1 MSAVEDGTWLG
12 LAYFPL
18 GGNGRFVN
26 WLSGGGSW
34 SRFWVPILFEQAF
47 AVAHA
52 TDSTVRS
59 TTDATRRAA
68 TYTAGAAARFNAAR
82 TWIVTIAT
90 QTAEKIS

>member
-1 MSAVEDGTWLG
+1 MSAVEDSTRLG

-18 GGNGRFVN
+18 VGNGRLVDG
-26 WLSGGGSW
+26 LSGDGSW

-59 TTDATRRAA
+59 ATDATRRAA
-68 TYTAGAAARFNAAR
+68 THAAGATARFNAAR